1 MDRKDN
7 SDVVKSSTEK
17 YSLENKPIQIR
28 VLAIKSVSKP
38 GVVRALVDIELVGI
52 GVIRKLRIVQENG
65 QEPWVAMPSDRYESK
80 NGETKY
86 TTLVQIKDEQ
96 LMRRITAEVIKTWRK

>member
-7 SDVVKSSTEK
+7 SDVVKSSAEK
-17 YSLENKPIQIR
+17 HPLETKPIEVR
-28 VLAIKSVSKP
+28 VLAIKLVLKP
-38 GVVRALVDIELVGI
+38 GAVRALVDIELVGI

-65 QEPWVAMPSDRYESK
+65 QEPWVAMPSERYESD

-86 TTLVQIKDEQ
+86 TILVQIKNEE
-96 LMRRITAEVIKTWRK
+96 LMRRIKEEVIKAWRK